1 MIERYDYEWGVMN
14 SLKRWITSE
23 TDILDNREVYG
34 TDQELAWWIEDE
46 VWDKDDITGNG
57 DFAYDN
63 ENQCSTY
70 LAGNTELLYE
80 ALSEM
85 DPDNNEMSLL
95 EHYRQQDLMQ
105 YFDTCIRC
113 YVLRECIKYVMEDLH
128 LNIDNKGE

>member
-14 SLKRWITSE
+14 SLKRWIVGE
-23 TDILDNREVYG
+23 TDILDNREAYG
-34 TDQELAWWIEDE
+34 TDEELAEWIEDE
-46 VWDKDDITGNG
+46 IWDEDGITGNG
-57 DFAYDN
+57 DFAYDS

-80 ALSEM
+80 ALTAM
-85 DPDNNEMSLL
+85 DPDDDEMSLL

-113 YVLRECIKYVMEDLH
+113 YVLRKCIEYVMEDLH